1 MRISDWSSDVC
12 SSDLLDPQ
20 FHRLVH
26 DDEQHFVGLV
36 RHRHLRRQKLLRLD
50 VARVGQPIV
59 PLDRLAVDLGFEDV
73 GFAFLALPDH
83 VRTPCMKA
91 GPGWIGCRLPAYSET
106 PGHASPVSSRSA
118 ERPGGKEGGWTWRS

>member
-1 MRISDWSSDVC
+1 MVMFYHMLLLGSCFFSKHKTADEIRMSDWSSDVC
-12 SSDLLDPQ
+12 FSEL
-20 FHRLVH
+20 
-26 DDEQHFVGLV
+26 
-36 RHRHLRRQKLLRLD
+36 

-91 GPGWIGCRLPAYSET
+91 GPGWIGCRRPAYSES
-106 PGHASPVSSRSA
+106 PGHASPVSSAGWSA
-118 ERPGGKEGGWTWRS
+118 ILA